1 MERLVRELVSP
12 VAGVAAE
19 TKIRAVR
26 GVYDILSDV
35 YPLSS
40 RLFHRAAHATAIE
53 MSQMENGM
61 QILEVATGSGEL
73 YRQLTRKNAEGVTL
87 GVDLS
92 PRMAHKT
99 EKGIHANG
107 HRLRSYCNAADVRNL
122 PFRTSSFDRVFVC
135 CLLELLPDET
145 IWDALQEVRR
155 VLKPEGRLIVVFI
168 SQRDRIFNF
177 FYSFGAA
184 IVPSFLGRLVEE
196 NFYEQISGLGLEII
210 AKKRVRQLWYPL
222 TIVTLRKV

>member
-1 MERLVRELVSP
+1 MERLVKALVSP

-26 GVYDILSDV
+26 GVYDIISDV

-40 RLFHRAAHATAIE
+40 RLFHRDAHATAIE
-53 MSQMENGM
+53 MSEIENGM
-61 QILEVATGSGEL
+61 HILEVATGSGEL
-73 YRQLTRKNAEGVTL
+73 YRQLTRKNAHGLTL

-99 EKGIHANG
+99 QKGIHANG
-107 HRLRSYCNAADVRNL
+107 HPLRSYCNAADIRNL

-135 CLLELLPDET
+135 ILLELLPDET
-145 IWDALQEVRR
+145 IWDALREVRR
-155 VLKPEGRLIVVFI
+155 VLKPEGKLILVFI
-168 SQRDRIFNF
+168 SQRDPVFNA
-177 FYSFGAA
+177 FYAA
-184 IVPSFLGRLVEE
+184 GSAMVPSFLGRLVEE
-196 NFYEQISGLGLEII
+196 NVYEQIPDLGLEIV
-210 AKKRVRQLWYPL
+210 AKRHVRQLWYPS